1 MLKKGKKSLKSLKVL
16 LVWGSKGKRLYM
28 EEFAESLKKLHVECK
43 LVNET
48 DFAKPFPS
56 KKMSDWFRKDKKLM
70 KLLEEFKPDAV
81 FVDRQAHVCVNT
93 IKEKFPVFVFLRGQ
107 YWSEIEWAK
116 KTLYKDP
123 IMRKVVNERD
133 KIANECFSNATAV
146 LPICK
151 YLEKIVKKHHPDQ
164 QTHVLFEGIHASN
177 WYKTDGMKLQHPCV
191 GLVQDANWWG
201 KTKEMLILK
210 KVMDSMP
217 KVNFYWA
224 GGGLFADKI
233 LEKLDGCK
241 NFHYLGRLSYPDKVR
256 DFLSEIDIYSL
267 ISGMDLGPR
276 TLNEAQLMKKPIV
289 ASNVGGIPELIKDG
303 ETGFLVEEGNVED
316 LIEKLNILLNDKEL
330 AKKMGEAGRKRASI
344 HFSWENI
351 AKNFIDILNSHSI
364 GIRQTI

>member
-1 MLKKGKKSLKSLKVL
+1 MKSLKVL

-123 IMRKVVNERD
+123 IMKKVVNERD

-151 YLEKIVKKHHPDQ
+151 YLEKIVKEHHPEQ

-177 WYKTDGMKLQHPCV
+177 WYKTDGM
-191 GLVQDANWWG
+191 
-201 KTKEMLILK
+201 
-210 KVMDSMP
+210 
-217 KVNFYWA
+217 
-224 GGGLFADKI
+224 
-233 LEKLDGCK
+233 
-241 NFHYLGRLSYPDKVR
+241 
-256 DFLSEIDIYSL
+256 
-267 ISGMDLGPR
+267 
-276 TLNEAQLMKKPIV
+276 
-289 ASNVGGIPELIKDG
+289 
-303 ETGFLVEEGNVED
+303 
-316 LIEKLNILLNDKEL
+316 
-330 AKKMGEAGRKRASI
+330 
-344 HFSWENI
+344 
-351 AKNFIDILNSHSI
+351 
-364 GIRQTI
+364 